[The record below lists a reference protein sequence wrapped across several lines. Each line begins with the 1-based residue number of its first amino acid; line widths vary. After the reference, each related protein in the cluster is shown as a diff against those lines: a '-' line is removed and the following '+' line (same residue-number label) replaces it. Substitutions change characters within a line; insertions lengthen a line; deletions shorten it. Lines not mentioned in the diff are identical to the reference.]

1 MRAIMLRVLLG
12 VLVFAFFVRSEDI
25 EARDGLFSFHFSDS
39 TSNSNVQSSNTV
51 KSPASTSSAPAPV
64 QPSLAPSQ
72 TKLSNANPSVRSPSA
87 SPAPASS
94 PASSSSPSSS
104 YEGSGPPPGV
114 SYPAVSVAQPNL
126 TSDGTD
132 VMEKPNKI
140 STASSSLNLTL
151 SSNVTAD
158 TAGNVSKWEGQ
169 LPPLMSN
176 MYRGNKD
183 EIQHLPK
190 LYFNLANSSLSSDNK
205 KVICDLQVQYCQTA
219 GCKNDTDV
227 IEHNFC
233 DLQKGMATMCTCKK
247 SLSRLNQ
254 YEWPVQVHDCL
265 IRLQKCIDMCNNK
278 RETNFRQRSDC
289 TNACDAQIGSSCSKP
304 EQYGASYMVSAP
316 GNTPTYQIVDQ
327 SKPQNAGT
335 QAYASVALVL
345 VATLVTG
352 LLAGVSW

>member
-104 YEGSGPPPGV
+104 YEGSGPPPGI

-169 LPPLMSN
+169 LPPH
-176 MYRGNKD
+176 
-183 EIQHLPK
+183 E
-190 LYFNLANSSLSSDNK
+190 
-205 KVICDLQVQYCQTA
+205 
-219 GCKNDTDV
+219 
-227 IEHNFC
+227 
-233 DLQKGMATMCTCKK
+233 
-247 SLSRLNQ
+247 
-254 YEWPVQVHDCL
+254 
-265 IRLQKCIDMCNNK
+265 
-278 RETNFRQRSDC
+278 
-289 TNACDAQIGSSCSKP
+289 
-304 EQYGASYMVSAP
+304 
-316 GNTPTYQIVDQ
+316 
-327 SKPQNAGT
+327 
-335 QAYASVALVL
+335 
-345 VATLVTG
+345 
-352 LLAGVSW
+352 